1 MFQLTHCL
9 TLLDKL
15 LTTINTVFVP
25 IEPLPRMLFLAAVL
39 GENASVYH
47 LAAGRAVTDWWV
59 GAAVVH
65 VWTGVRLHFCFL
77 HSMQICRLSAVSVHS
92 PLSVKDVMLN

>member
-15 LTTINTVFVP
+15 LTTINAVFVP